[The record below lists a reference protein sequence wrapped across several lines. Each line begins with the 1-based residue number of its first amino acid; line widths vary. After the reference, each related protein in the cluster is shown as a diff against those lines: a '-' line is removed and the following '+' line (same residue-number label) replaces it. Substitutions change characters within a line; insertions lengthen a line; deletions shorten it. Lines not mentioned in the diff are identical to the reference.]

1 MGTHPIFESDFDC
14 LTELKMLKKPG
25 KQYGLITK
33 KKKPESKL
41 TVAPKLSFFDDDED
55 EEIDGKK
62 KIEKEIKK
70 SASQKKVNKQ
80 TQLDIQRALE
90 QDASI
95 YDYDGVYDQMKEEKE
110 EKVVEKT
117 KDKKPKYMQQLLK
130 TAEKRQQLHER
141 RIERK
146 VQKERD
152 AEGDEFADKEKF
164 VTAAYKQKMLEIEEQ
179 EKEEKLQDLKESIMD
194 VTKQ

>member
-14 LTELKMLKKPG
+14 LTEMLKKPG

-33 KKKPESKL
+33 KKKPESK
-41 TVAPKLSFFDDDED
+41 TMAPKPSFFDDDED
-55 EEIDGKK
+55 EEIDEKK

-95 YDYDGVYDQMKEEKE
+95 YDYDGVYDEMKEAKE
-110 EKVVEKT
+110 
-117 KDKKPKYMQQLLK
+117 
-130 TAEKRQQLHER
+130 
-141 RIERK
+141 
-146 VQKERD
+146 
-152 AEGDEFADKEKF
+152 
-164 VTAAYKQKMLEIEEQ
+164 
-179 EKEEKLQDLKESIMD
+179 
-194 VTKQ
+194 